1 MSRFQSLMMG
11 GAAVLGL
18 ALAGPALALDTD
30 CRLVVE
36 TGANEWRMELDPLDQ
51 ESALQTFDL
60 AVINQGQADCLVRPR
75 VDLRGESFGLVNGE
89 GADRLDYVL
98 LEERAGVD
106 VTPRAG
112 LSARRMSG
120 RALRVAPGERS
131 LLRFTF
137 AAGASETLAAGR
149 YSQNAFID
157 LETEDGRVEAE
168 KPVTLSVEV
177 PRVALMGLKGQFR
190 REGGVMTID
199 VGELSPG
206 ARPLGAT
213 LYVVSTGGYSI
224 SATSQNFGRLSQGS
238 GWFVPYVLT
247 LDGQAVDLSGEGRR
261 EVLSRRPRLDD
272 YPLAIIVGETEG
284 RRAGQYRD
292 VLTFTVA
299 AI

>member
-1 MSRFQSLMMG
+1 MSRMQSLMAG
-11 GAAVLGL
+11 VAALLGV
-18 ALAGPALALDTD
+18 ASAGSALALDGD
-30 CRLVVE
+30 CQLVVE
-36 TGANEWRMELDPLDQ
+36 SGANEWRMEFDPLDQ
-51 ESALQTFDL
+51 DNALQSFDL
-60 AVINQGQADCLVRPR
+60 AVVNQGQGVCAVRPR
-75 VDLRGESFGLVNGE
+75 VDLRGDSFGLVNAE
-89 GADRLDYVL
+89 GPGRLDYVL
-98 LEERAGVD
+98 FEERAGVD

-112 LSARRMSG
+112 MSARRVSG
-120 RALRVAPGERS
+120 RTLSVAPGERS
-131 LLRFTF
+131 LLRFSF
-137 AAGASETLAAGR
+137 AAGTTEPLAAGR

-177 PRVALMGLKGQFR
+177 PRVALMGLKGQFQR
-190 REGGVMTID
+190 QGGLTTID
-199 VGELSPG
+199 VGELSQG

-224 SATSQNFGRLSQGS
+224 SVASQNQGRLSQGG

-247 LDGQAVDLSGEGRR
+247 LDGLAIDLSGEGRH
-261 EVLSRRPRLDD
+261 EVLSVRPRLDD
-272 YPLAIIVGETEG
+272 YPLGIVVGATEG

>member
-1 MSRFQSLMMG
+1 MTRVRSLMMG
-11 GAAVLGL
+11 AAAVMGV
-18 ALAGPALALDTD
+18 ALAGPALALDEG

-60 AVINQGQADCLVRPR
+60 AVLNQGQGDCVVRPR
-75 VDLRGESFGLVNGE
+75 VDLRGDTFGLVNGE

-98 LEERAGVD
+98 FEERAGVD

-112 LSARRMSG
+112 VSARRING
-120 RALRVAPGERS
+120 RALKVAPGERS
-131 LLRFTF
+131 LLRFSF
-137 AAGASETLAAGR
+137 AAQASQTMAAGR
-149 YSQNAFID
+149 YSQSVFID
-157 LETEDGRVEAE
+157 LETQEGRVEAE
-168 KPVTLSVEV
+168 KPVSLSVEV

-190 REGGVMTID
+190 REGGLMTID
-199 VGELSPG
+199 VGELSQG

-213 LYVVSTGGYSI
+213 LYVASTGGYSI
-224 SATSQNFGRLSQGS
+224 SVTSQNQGRLSQGA

-261 EVLSRRPRLDD
+261 EVVSRRPRLDD
-272 YPLAIIVGETEG
+272 YPLAIVVGETEG
-284 RRAGQYRD
+284 KRAGQYRD
-292 VLTFTVA
+292 ILTFTVA